1 MSDKTSNKE
10 LQKVT
15 RRLLHIDKRINSG
28 KSVITIYLCTSNTKP
43 CKYIKPTLLDLRGER
58 NSNTKQLETSVF
70 YCY

>member
-28 KSVITIYLCTSNTKP
+28 KRCNNYISMYIQHQTMQIYKANA
-43 CKYIKPTLLDLRGER
+43 LRFKR
-58 NSNTKQLETSVF
+58 RDKL
-70 YCY
+70 